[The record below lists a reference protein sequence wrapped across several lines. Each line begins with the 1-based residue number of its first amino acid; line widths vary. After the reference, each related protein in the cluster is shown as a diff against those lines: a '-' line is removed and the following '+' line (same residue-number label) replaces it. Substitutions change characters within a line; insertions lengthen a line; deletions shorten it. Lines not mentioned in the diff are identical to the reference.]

1 MRLIFFVLA
10 ECALILIHAIIYTDS
25 ISANPGVLGENPV
38 VRFAIFWETSALYD
52 MNLQTFLATLMGVV
66 TVVSAIAFFMCLLA
80 VQSVGFP
87 SPGQRLFSFLLIT
100 TAAYGGVL
108 FLEYTLLTE
117 RLAFLASENQFQND
131 ILQSLGVDL
140 SGQVAEEDREWTS
153 VAFTV
158 MLMCLNAIMA
168 WLTADEILENYELG
182 AEA

>member
-52 MNLQTFLATLMGVV
+52 MNLQTFLATLMGVA
-66 TVVSAIAFFMCLLA
+66 TVVTAIAFFLSLQA
-80 VQSVGFP
+80 IQSVGF
-87 SPGQRLFSFLLIT
+87 SRSSQRRIT
-100 TAAYGGVL
+100 FFFIAMAAYGIVL
-108 FLEYTLLTE
+108 FVEYSLLTE
-117 RLAFLASENQFQND
+117 RLAFLASENQFQDD

-140 SGQVAEEDREWTS
+140 SGRVAEEDKEWIS

-158 MLMCLNAIMA
+158 MLMFLNGIVA
-168 WLTADEILENYELG
+168 WLTADEVLENYDLG
-182 AEA
+182 VEA